1 MPLDSCK
8 DLFLVGFY
16 LTYLWNKIEMAG
28 HAEKNTPLSKNKDLQ
43 KCTKQKKD
51 FYEVSMRNRN
61 K

>member
-16 LTYLWNKIEMAG
+16 LTYLWNKIEIAG
-28 HAEKNTPLSKNKDLQ
+28 YAENNTPLSKNKDLQ
-43 KCTKQKKD
+43 KCAKQKNT
-51 FYEVSMRNRN
+51 SM